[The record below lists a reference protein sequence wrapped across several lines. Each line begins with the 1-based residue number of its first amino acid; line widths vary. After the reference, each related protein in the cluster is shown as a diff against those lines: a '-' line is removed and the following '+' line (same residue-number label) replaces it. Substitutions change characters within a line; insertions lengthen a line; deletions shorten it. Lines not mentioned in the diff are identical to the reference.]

1 GIFLPSHKQCAP
13 TCPGQERVSMLCNKR
28 LLLILLCLPGPV
40 LADLDGERTALAK
53 LMHEL
58 DGMEPLIAEAQSQA
72 EQAGSLRFQY
82 DWLFLDIERIK
93 LGIQEHLTAP
103 RQARSF
109 PPLKGDYWR

>member
-1 GIFLPSHKQCAP
+1 
-13 TCPGQERVSMLCNKR
+13 MLCKKR
-28 LLLILLCLPGPV
+28 LLLILLCLPWPV

-58 DGMEPLIAEAQSQA
+58 DGLEPLIAAARAQADQSGRLQ
-72 EQAGSLRFQY
+72 FQY
-82 DWLFLDIERIK
+82 DWLLLDIQRIK

-109 PPLKGDYWR
+109 LPLQGDYRR

>member
-1 GIFLPSHKQCAP
+1 
-13 TCPGQERVSMLCNKR
+13 MLCNKR
-28 LLLILLCLPGPV
+28 LLLILLCLPWPV

-58 DGMEPLIAEAQSQA
+58 DGLKPLIAEAQAQA
-72 EQAGSLRFQY
+72 DQSGRLQFQY
-82 DWLFLDIERIK
+82 DWLRLDIERIK

-109 PPLKGDYWR
+109 PPLKGDYRR